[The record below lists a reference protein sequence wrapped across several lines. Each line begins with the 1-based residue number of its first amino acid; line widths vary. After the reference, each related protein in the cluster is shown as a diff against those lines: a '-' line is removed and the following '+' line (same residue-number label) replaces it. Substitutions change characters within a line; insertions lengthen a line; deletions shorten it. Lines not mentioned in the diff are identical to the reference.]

1 MILSGDPPRSR
12 VLAVL
17 LVVIVAT
24 LALVPV
30 LFPGAKAMNVATKI
44 CIFAALVASYD
55 LLLGYTG
62 SVSFAHTMFYGI
74 GSYSIAIALYS
85 MGPNWAAVAT
95 GVAAGLPLAM
105 LLALAIGLFSLR
117 VAAIFFAMITLA
129 VASAFQVLASQL
141 SWLTGGEDGRSFQL
155 PELLRPGTVLIPK
168 SVLGF
173 DFNGR
178 TLTYYLV
185 FAGCAAMILAL
196 LRVVNSP
203 FGRVLQAI
211 RENRFRAEALGFRT
225 VFHLTYANCL
235 AAVVAASAGMLNAL
249 WLRYAG
255 PDTSLSFS
263 IMLDI
268 LLMVVIGGMGTM
280 YGAIVGAAIF
290 ILAQNYLQAL
300 MNVASE
306 AAANAGLPLLPGLLH
321 PDRWLLWLGLLF
333 IASVYFFPTGIVGRL
348 RAGALGRPSKGT

>member
-1 MILSGDPPRSR
+1 MMILSGDPPRSR
-12 VLAVL
+12 VLSVVLIVIIAVL
-17 LVVIVAT
+17 AVTPLV
-24 LALVPV
+24 
-30 LFPGAKAMNVATKI
+30 FPGAKAMNVATKI

-85 MGPNWAAVAT
+85 MGPGWAAVAT
-95 GVAAGLPLAM
+95 GIVIGLPLAL

-117 VAAIFFAMITLA
+117 VEAIFFAMITLA
-129 VASAFQVLASQL
+129 VASAFLVLASQL

-155 PELLRPGTVLIPK
+155 PELLRPGTVLISK
-168 SVLGF
+168 NVFGF
-173 DFNGR
+173 ELNGR
-178 TLTYYLV
+178 VLTYYLI

-196 LRVVNSP
+196 LRIVNSP

-225 VFHLTYANCL
+225 VFHLTYANCI
-235 AAVVAASAGMLNAL
+235 AALVAASAGMLNAL

-255 PDTSLSFS
+255 PDTSLSFA

-268 LLMVVIGGMGTM
+268 LLMVVIGGMGTI
-280 YGAIVGAAIF
+280 YGAIIGAAIF

-300 MNVASE
+300 MGAASN
-306 AAANAGLPLLPGLLH
+306 AAADAGLPLLPGLLH

-333 IASVYFFPTGIVGRL
+333 IASVYFFPTGVVGRL
-348 RAGALGRPSKGT
+348 RNAGRKPT